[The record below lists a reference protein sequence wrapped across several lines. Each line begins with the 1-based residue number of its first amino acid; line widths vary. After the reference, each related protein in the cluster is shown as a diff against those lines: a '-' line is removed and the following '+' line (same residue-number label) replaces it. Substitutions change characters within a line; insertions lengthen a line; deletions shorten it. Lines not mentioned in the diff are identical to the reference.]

1 MKTILKTGYKKII
14 NLFYA
19 DKFSK
24 IHLRDIARKTK
35 LNENSVS
42 RFLNQLQKDQILKSE
57 KDGNLKKYSIKMN
70 SLAFSIFM
78 VFDIQRFNKLPSIR
92 KNAIKYF
99 LKKLEN
105 QPIIILL
112 FGSTAKFNFTK
123 KSDIDILLIVNQKI
137 KINDAENYAE
147 SQTGLKINCF
157 QINYKNFINELK
169 IKEDNVI
176 QSAIN
181 SGYPLTNHLKY
192 YLEVLK

>member
-19 DKFSK
+19 DKFAK